1 MAAVSIL
8 ERSSSVPS
16 RASSICLER
25 RNSLNDIVTEL
36 LESSKNKL
44 ENLALAAGTRTESDN
59 EDQTRQVQQ
68 IVDLAKRFQSDGMA
82 ERLVDLVKNIR
93 PFLKRISKAK
103 AAKLVKVLIDLYLD
117 IAPGDLGIALCKECI
132 TWATD
137 EKRVYL
143 RQSLEAKLVF
153 QYNRCEQFQMAI
165 KIGETLLVELKKM
178 DDKNMLIDVQLAESI
193 AYHRLGNIQK
203 ARASLTSARTAASAI
218 YCPPKTQAN
227 LDLQS
232 GILHAA
238 EKKDWKTAFSYF
250 YESFEGYDSTSNQ
263 GLALTSLKYML
274 LCKIMLK
281 NAEECKNIV
290 QGKLALK
297 YQGRPID
304 AILAVADACI
314 KGTVVKFKQVL
325 IDFDDELAKDPIIQA
340 HIDTLYDNLLESNL
354 LKLVQSYSCVQISR
368 IAELIELPSNVV
380 ERKLSQMILDET
392 LSGVLSQGD
401 GVLKIYEKDQR
412 DETFDL
418 VLEFIEEMGTVVDSL
433 YKKGNSL

>member
-1 MAAVSIL
+1 MSVDLL
-8 ERSSSVPS
+8 ERQSSVPS
-16 RASSICLER
+16 APGSIAPER
-25 RNSLNDIVTEL
+25 RNSLTDIVSEL
-36 LESSKNKL
+36 LDSSKNQL
-44 ENLALAAGTRTESDN
+44 DIALAAGTRTESDN

-68 IVDLAKRFQSDGMA
+68 IILLAERFQSEGSA
-82 ERLVDLVKNIR
+82 EQLVDLVKNIR

-117 IAPGDLGIALCKECI
+117 IASGELGIALCKECI
-132 TWATD
+132 SWAQS

-143 RQSLEAKLVF
+143 RQSLEAKLMF
-153 QYNRCEQFQMAI
+153 QYNRCENFQEAI

-203 ARASLTSARTAASAI
+203 ARGSLTSARTAASAI
-218 YCPPKTQAN
+218 YCPPKMQAD
-227 LDLQS
+227 LDIQS

-250 YESFEGYDSTSNQ
+250 YEAFEGYDSTSSQ

-274 LCKIMLK
+274 LCKIML
-281 NAEECKNIV
+281 NQSDECKNIV

-304 AILAVADACI
+304 AILAVAKACI
-314 KGTVVKFKQVL
+314 EGTVIKFKQVL
-325 IDFDDELAKDPIIQA
+325 AEFKDELDQDPIIQA
-340 HIDTLYDNLLESNL
+340 HISDLYDALLEKNL
-354 LKLVQSYSCVQISR
+354 LKIVQSYSCVQISR
-368 IAELIELPSNVV
+368 IAELIELDVNDI

-401 GVLKIYEKDQR
+401 GVLKLYQKDQK
-412 DETFDL
+412 DETFSAVLDL
-418 VLEFIEEMGTVVDSL
+418 IEEMGTVVDAL
-433 YKKGNSL
+433 YQKGSTL